1 MSNPMSVV
9 ELGEQHVA
17 LLPARTVLSLFTA
30 GPADGPPNSPGDGPD
45 SAGANGQPGHPGAPG
60 DSVQG
65 NGETISDSRFDQFG
79 DRTTR

>member
-1 MSNPMSVV
+1 MSNPMSLV

-30 GPADGPPNSPGDGPD
+30 EPADGPPTGPD

-65 NGETISDSRFDQFG
+65 HGETISDSRFNQFG